1 MDFMVLIAAN
11 KSLVQLFIKR
21 GRKPVHL
28 NGVLSPKDFEDVGFI
43 GRPTT
48 IIKQKKKK
56 VP

>member
-21 GRKPVHL
+21 GRKPIHL
-28 NGVLSPKDFEDVGFI
+28 NGVLSQKILRMWALG
-43 GRPTT
+43 GPTT
-48 IIKQKKKK
+48 IIKQKKK